1 MANDVIE
8 VNNPRMAF
16 DESIA
21 VNDANLTVKQ
31 GEIFGFLGPN
41 GTGKTTTIKV
51 LTGLLSPSSGS
62 TYINGIDVTEKPKL
76 DDISAI
82 YGSLKTI
89 RSITSGPN
97 RNETKKR
104 ERGQGA

>member
-8 VNNPRMAF
+8 VNNPRRAF

-21 VNDANLTVKQ
+21 VNDANFTVKQ
-31 GEIFGFLGPN
+31 GEILGFPGPS
-41 GTGKTTTIKV
+41 GAGKTTTMKI

-62 TYINGIDVTEKPKL
+62 ACINGIDVTKKPKV

-89 RSITSGPN
+89 RGITSGLN
-97 RNETKKR
+97 KNETKKR
-104 ERGQGA
+104 ELG

>member
-8 VNNPRMAF
+8 ANNPRRAF

-21 VNDANLTVKQ
+21 VNDANFTVNQ

-41 GTGKTTTIKV
+41 GAGKTTTIKI

-62 TYINGIDVTEKPKL
+62 AYINGIDVTEKPKV

-82 YGSLKTI
+82 YVSLKTI
-89 RSITSGPN
+89 RSITSGLN
-97 RNETKKR
+97 KNETNKR
-104 ERGQGA
+104 ELG

>member
-8 VNNPRMAF
+8 VNNPRRAF

-21 VNDANLTVKQ
+21 VNDANFTVKQ
-31 GEIFGFLGPN
+31 EEIFGFLGPN
-41 GTGKTTTIKV
+41 GAGKTKTIKI

-62 TYINGIDVTEKPKL
+62 AYINGIDVTEKQKV

-89 RSITSGPN
+89 RSITSGLN
-97 RNETKKR
+97 KNETIKR
-104 ERGQGA
+104 ELG